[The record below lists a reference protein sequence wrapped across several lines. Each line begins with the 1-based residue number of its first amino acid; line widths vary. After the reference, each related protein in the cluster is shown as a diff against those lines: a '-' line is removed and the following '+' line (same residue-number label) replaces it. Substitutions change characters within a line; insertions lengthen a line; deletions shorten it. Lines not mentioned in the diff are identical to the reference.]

1 MVPILLSQEPSAEER
16 SHRVRC
22 GLGPG
27 VPANLHIA
35 FEQRCGIRLIDGYG
49 STETNFVIGSTT
61 AEQRPGSMGKICP
74 GYHAR
79 VLDRNGDDVHPG
91 DPGELV
97 LRSDDPLS
105 FASGYFDMPDET
117 AAAFR
122 DGWFHTGDRVARDAD
137 GSFHFLDRLKDA
149 IRRRGENISSY
160 EVEQVLLSN
169 PAVASAA
176 VFAVPS
182 ELAEDEVMAAI
193 VRRPGS
199 ALTES
204 ALYEFCQP
212 RLARFALPRFIEFV
226 DALPMTENGKV
237 QKFRLR
243 DRGVKPSTWD
253 RDAVAKPVQAR
264 GDRA

>member
-1 MVPILLSQEPSAEER
+1 LRAWSWGPSQP
-16 SHRVRC
+16 
-22 GLGPG
+22 
-27 VPANLHIA
+27 HIA

-79 VLDRNGDDVHPG
+79 VLDRNGDDLRPG

-117 AAAFR
+117 AAAFQG
-122 DGWFHTGDRVARDAD
+122 GWFHTGDRVVRDAD

-149 IRRRGENISSY
+149 IRRRGENISS
-160 EVEQVLLSN
+160 EM
-169 PAVASAA
+169 
-176 VFAVPS
+176 
-182 ELAEDEVMAAI
+182 AEDEVMAAI
-193 VRRPGS
+193 VRRPFS